1 MNRILWYNL
10 GMKTILHFLVYAFAI
25 MVTAF
30 LLPGVHIV
38 GVMAVLVVAVVLG
51 IINAIVRPVLLLI
64 TLPLSIMTLGLFVFI
79 LNALLVLLV
88 SHIVP
93 GFTVDS
99 FWWAL
104 LFGIVLTLV
113 NWILKRFE

>member
-1 MNRILWYNL
+1 
-10 GMKTILHFLVYAFAI
+10 MKTILHFLVYAFAI
-25 MVTAF
+25 MVTAY
-30 LLPGVHIV
+30 LLPGIHLS
-38 GVMAVLVVAVVLG
+38 GPMAVLVVAVVLG
-51 IINAIVRPVLLLI
+51 LINTIVRPILILL
-64 TLPLSIMTLGLFVFI
+64 TLPLSIVTLGLFVFV
-79 LNALLVLLV
+79 LNALLVLLT